1 MNKLKEIIANA
12 RTLKYAA
19 RLFLAVI
26 IGVVLL
32 GSLPTAVQAQ
42 PDPVDLELGGEGATG
57 WSEANIMPGDIGSF
71 TVTLRNTGSEDGF
84 VIIWVSDIDSGEGT
98 NPESETDTSGDGEL
112 DKYLQFNLSSTPS
125 GRLSTELLSLPA
137 TIDNFPQSVSDPDY
151 IRISPLDAG
160 DEVTLGWEWEL
171 PPETGNDA
179 QGDTLSF
186 TINYL
191 LEEFPPP
198 PPPPPPPAGGGGG
211 PVVHRC
217 YLDIDMLGEI
227 TTLRITCC
235 SNKVLKD
242 YVPTDPD
249 EVHFL
254 VIELDTAVFCGE
266 SPGCGKYPE
275 IIVMSLVEEPPPAP
289 EGVAIVGSVYDFTGY
304 WDKDRREVCP
314 LVTLDPP
321 ITVILSYDPGE
332 LPEDAFSPVVAY
344 YDEEEGCW
352 VVLPPD
358 TGRVAEIGKVTGLAD
373 HFSLFTILAEL
384 PPPPP
389 PPPPAP
395 SLPPPPPPPA
405 HFVASD
411 LTIVPSLEKI
421 EWGILT
427 FVISTGESVTVTT
440 NVGNDGGQE
449 GSYVANLKINGQT
462 QDTKEITLSPGQ
474 SQGIGFS
481 ILDNEPG
488 HYVVEIGGLSG
499 EFQTSVW
506 VNWWLIA
513 GLTAAFILLVW
524 VAWYYGYYR
533 RRH

>member
-1 MNKLKEIIANA
+1 MNRLKEIIANG
-12 RTLKYAA
+12 RTIRYAA
-19 RLFLAVI
+19 RLLLAVI
-26 IGVVLL
+26 IGVALL

-57 WSEANIMPGDIGSF
+57 WSISNIMPGDSGAVP
-71 TVTLRNTGSEDGF
+71 VTLRNTGSEDGF
-84 VIIWVSDIDSGEGT
+84 VTIWISDIVSGEGT
-98 NPESETDTSGDGEL
+98 NPESETGDTSGDGEL

-137 TIDNFPQSVSDPDY
+137 IIDNFPQSVSDLNY
-151 IRISPLDAG
+151 IRMSPLDAG
-160 DEVTLGWEWEL
+160 EEVTLGWEWEL

-198 PPPPPPPAGGGGG
+198 SPPPGGGGG
-211 PVVHRC
+211 VPVVQRC
-217 YLDIDMLGEI
+217 FLDIDMLGEI

-235 SNKVLKD
+235 SNKVVKD

-266 SPGCGKYPE
+266 SPGCGEYPE

-289 EGVAIVGSVYDFTGY
+289 EGVAIVGPVYDFTGY
-304 WDKDRREVCP
+304 CDKHGREPCP
-314 LVTLDPP
+314 LVTLAPP

-344 YDEEEGCW
+344 YDEEGSYW

-427 FVISTGESVTVTT
+427 FVISTGQSVTVTT
-440 NVGNDGGQE
+440 SVGNDGGQE

-474 SQGIGFS
+474 SQGIVFS

-488 HYVVEIGGLSG
+488 HYVVEIGGLAG
-499 EFQTSVW
+499 EFQTLVW